1 MQALP
6 LTSMSKPIQHTNKTR
21 VSSKLLLG
29 CFFVLGLLV
38 LGRWEVF
45 AQTIQPCEVKKPC
58 AVEPTTPSK
67 STAAPKRTSSSRRKP
82 ANKRTPTKSSS
93 PTLSTKI
100 GSRASE
106 TVVDAAIP
114 GDAAVEKMLE
124 PYSAKVR
131 ALDVVIGK
139 LENDLSKSSIG
150 AGTLGNFV
158 ADGIR
163 AYSSKRL
170 GKPVVLAVTNNGGLR
185 KNTIAAGELRAADIF
200 ELLPFENALIE
211 IDFTGEQVR
220 RLLSIVT
227 SARDAQSGARIKYRI
242 NEENRP
248 QLISVAL
255 VDQKGQEIQIEP
267 EATYTIVTIDYL
279 LKLGSGNYAIL
290 QEGKNVR
297 PLGTTI
303 RDAIMDYVKSETA
316 AGRPIQPT
324 SDGRFTLVDPEQ
336 SKPNP

>member
-6 LTSMSKPIQHTNKTR
+6 LTSMSKPIQHPNKTR
-21 VSSKLLLG
+21 VSSKLWPA
-29 CFFVLGLLV
+29 CFFVFALLV
-38 LGRWEVF
+38 LSGWEVL

-58 AVEPTTPSK
+58 TVTP
-67 STAAPKRTSSSRRKP
+67 TAASKPTSRTSPNRRKP
-82 ANKRTPTKSSS
+82 ANKRTSTKPGSAT
-93 PTLSTKI
+93 PSTKI
-100 GSRASE
+100 DSRASE
-106 TVVDAAIP
+106 TVIDTTIP
-114 GDAAVEKMLE
+114 ADPAVEKMLE

-139 LENDLSKSSIG
+139 LDNDLSKSSIG

-185 KNTIAAGELRAADIF
+185 KNTISAGELRAADIF

-227 SARDAQSGARIKYRI
+227 SARDAQSGARIKYRV

-255 VDQKGQEIQIEP
+255 VDENGRETQIDP
-267 EATYTIVTIDYL
+267 DATYTIVTIDYL

-297 PLGTTI
+297 PLGITI
-303 RDAIMDYVKSETA
+303 RDAIMDYVKSATA

-336 SKPNP
+336 SKP

>member
-1 MQALP
+1 
-6 LTSMSKPIQHTNKTR
+6 MSKPIQHANKTR
-21 VSSKLLLG
+21 VSSKLLLA

-38 LGRWEVF
+38 FGHSEVF
-45 AQTIQPCEVKKPC
+45 AQQAQTIQPCEVKKPC
-58 AVEPTTPSK
+58 TVEPTTARK
-67 STAAPKRTSSSRRKP
+67 STPAPRRTSSGRRKP
-82 ANKRTPTKSSS
+82 ANKRTSTKT
-93 PTLSTKI
+93 TLSTKSE
-100 GSRASE
+100 SRVSE
-106 TVVDAAIP
+106 TVIDATIP
-114 GDAAVEKMLE
+114 ADAAVEKMLE

-131 ALDVVIGK
+131 ALDAVIGK
-139 LENDLSKSSIG
+139 LESDLSKSSIG

-170 GKPVVLAVTNNGGLR
+170 GKSVVMAVTNNGGLR
-185 KNTIAAGELRAADIF
+185 KNTITAGELRAADIF

-211 IDFTGEQVR
+211 IDLTGEQLR

-227 SARDAQSGARIKYRI
+227 SGRDAQSGARIKYRI
-242 NEENRP
+242 IEENRP

-255 VDQKGQEIQIEP
+255 VDQNGKEIQIDP

-290 QEGKNVR
+290 QEGKNAK
-297 PLGTTI
+297 PIGITI

-316 AGRPIQPT
+316 AGRPIKPT
-324 SDGRFTLVDPEQ
+324 SDDRFTLVDPEQ